1 MTTSLILGEQYKKP
15 LHSVCCSNLFSLNF
29 FIIVHCSQKKPVVK
43 SKQNYDTLSCEK
55 PLNDAVWWIGESR
68 QTSLQ
73 VCVPVMILVNV
84 SLALVSIKQK
94 IHVACRIHSI
104 SIHHALHKLITTYF
118 KPFPWWTTPMWTNRI
133 FSCFHDQHKR
143 YEPMNLLIV
152 FLFSNALL

>member
-1 MTTSLILGEQYKKP
+1 MGSLISWHTTVTTTSLIYLWNNTKN
-15 LHSVCCSNLFSLNF
+15 LCTVCCSNLFSLKV

-68 QTSLQ
+68 QTSLHM
-73 VCVPVMILVNV
+73 CVLVMILVNV

-104 SIHHALHKLITTYF
+104 SIHHALHKLKTTSF
-118 KPFPWWTTPMWTNRI
+118 KPFPWWKTPMWTNRI
-133 FSCFHDQHKR
+133 FACFHDQHK
-143 YEPMNLLIV
+143 I
-152 FLFSNALL
+152 